1 MRYFDFLMK
10 LLFLKKEKN
19 KMNILDA
26 NLQLI

>member
-10 LLFLKKEKN
+10 LLFLKKKKN